1 MRQPLISFIINDDIA
16 FPPCQQLFFLLV
28 FRLSPWHDGK
38 SAHRKQG
45 KRERETSTMC
55 DMTLILSEP
64 SQIESGWELA
74 PIHSEALKQ

>member
-1 MRQPLISFIINDDIA
+1 MMISL
-16 FPPCQQLFFLLV
+16 FPHANNFSSSSSFVSRHGMTANPHTES
-28 FRLSPWHDGK
+28 RE
-38 SAHRKQG
+38 
-45 KRERETSTMC
+45 RERETSTMC